1 MISPSQT
8 PLPDNTQ
15 HSQQTNIHTPGVIR
29 TDDSSRRAAVN
40 LRLRPRGYWD
50 RIFYVLTKRNTT
62 LRYSR
67 GQLRN
72 PSTGVLTPCT
82 SGRISMVTPFSPDP
96 FKRSR
101 VSTTLQSATTLKKAN
116 FLCHFSRVIIRKIYS
131 WNIPGVFVLT
141 PLEFKFVNTFQ
152 KTHSV
157 SQYKVQVNILTNACT
172 KWNTINRKKNHKIQF
187 MVSTF
192 RCFGTGVLSSGS
204 LLKQR
209 NTSTDRHDVIMKILK
224 YWNSRIHMVR
234 QV

>member
-1 MISPSQT
+1 MYWRKEIRHCGTQGDNYETRLLGFWHHVLPAESQWWRRLVRILSNARGC
-8 PLPDNTQ
+8 LP
-15 HSQQTNIHTPGVIR
+15 R
-29 TDDSSRRAAVN
+29 YRAP
-40 LRLRPRGYWD
+40 PRW
-50 RIFYVLTKRNTT
+50 
-62 LRYSR
+62 
-67 GQLRN
+67 
-72 PSTGVLTPCT
+72 
-82 SGRISMVTPFSPDP
+82 
-96 FKRSR
+96 
-101 VSTTLQSATTLKKAN
+101 KKAN